1 MSVARSII
9 MNVVIC
15 KKNYVFVEFLSS
27 HIMLNVMNLDTSN
40 IYLRAYYDLSC
51 HQWYELLLRSC
62 WLIDT
67 SIRETAFRFII
78 YYVNCR
84 DNEISDNNK
93 TFQETLA

>member
-1 MSVARSII
+1 

-51 HQWYELLLRSC
+51 HQFQWYELWVDRYVNP
-62 WLIDT
+62 WD
-67 SIRETAFRFII
+67 RFSI
-78 YYVNCR
+78 YYLLC
-84 DNEISDNNK
+84 
-93 TFQETLA
+93 QL